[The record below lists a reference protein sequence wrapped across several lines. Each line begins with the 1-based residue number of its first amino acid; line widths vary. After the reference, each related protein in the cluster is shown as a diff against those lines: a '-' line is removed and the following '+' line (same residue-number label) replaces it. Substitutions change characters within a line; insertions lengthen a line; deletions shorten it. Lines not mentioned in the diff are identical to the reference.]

1 VNVRPKLTAAVLFML
16 VAGLAALLPAAVKA
30 SEPIE
35 PPTLT
40 VTAAPSTL
48 TCGAVTTL
56 TAKGSPPGA
65 ELTLSR
71 KRAGEIEFTVVASAI
86 ADSGGEAQWKRT
98 PPTSTVFRVAFADAA
113 THGTAS
119 AEVSVGVRPKVT
131 LAAASRK
138 PLLENRYVRYTVK
151 VRPAHPGAT
160 VQLARWTAGDWVAFK
175 DVTLG
180 DDSQATVRVLAGK
193 PGRLIVRAEMAADV
207 DHLSGRSPLWKVTV
221 FDKRNPYG
229 TPTRFPHLILV
240 DLSKYKLYYHEHG
253 NIVRVFDCVLGR
265 PSLPT
270 PRGHYKIYAKDPHM
284 GGPYGPFRMRY
295 LGLYA
300 IHGTNE
306 PWLLARFPRN
316 YSHGCTRLANANI
329 TWLYSRVHV
338 GTPVWNVP

>member
-1 VNVRPKLTAAVLFML
+1 VNVRRKLAAAVLFLL
-16 VAGLAALLPAAVKA
+16 VVGLAALLPAVARA
-30 SEPIE
+30 AEQ
-35 PPTLT
+35 PTLT
-40 VTAAPSTL
+40 LAAAPSAL
-48 TCGAVTTL
+48 TCGATTTL
-56 TAKGSPPGA
+56 TAQGSPPGA

-71 KRAGEIEFTVVASAI
+71 KRAGETEFTVVAAAI
-86 ADSGGEAQWKRT
+86 ADSDGDAQWKRT
-98 PPTSTVFRVAFADAA
+98 PGMSTVFQVAFTDAA
-113 THGTAS
+113 AYGSAS
-119 AEVSVGVRPKVT
+119 AEVSVGVRPRVT
-131 LAAASRK
+131 LAAAARK
-138 PLLENRYVRYTVK
+138 PLLEDRYVRYTVK
-151 VRPAHPGAT
+151 VRPAHPGGT
-160 VQLARWTAGDWVAFK
+160 VQLTRRTAGGWVALQ

-193 PGRLIVRAEMAADV
+193 PGRLVVRAEMPADA
-207 DHLSGRSPLWKVTV
+207 DHLSGHSPLWRVTV
-221 FDKRNPYG
+221 YDKRNPYG
-229 TPTRFPHLILV
+229 TPTRLPHLILV

-270 PRGHYKIYAKDPHM
+270 PKGHYKIYAKDPHM

-306 PWLLARFPRN
+306 PWLLDRFPRN